1 MLPWTQPEMSKD
13 QEEEDREAKASHCL
27 GEEGQ
32 EDTEASQEKL
42 KDQRRDQ
49 EGLTMEGRN
58 GKTE

>member
-1 MLPWTQPEMSKD
+1 M
-13 QEEEDREAKASHCL
+13 EAEASHCL

-42 KDQRRDQ
+42 KDQKREQ